1 MSYKG
6 VQTTS
11 KLEATLPNGV
21 TIEAGI
27 EYEASTGNTRVRLR
41 GPLGVTSV
49 GGIGTK
55 ILMENGKWNDYAKT
69 NLSSATRDE
78 WEPII
83 KESIRKAQKNCGGL
97 SNGCKLPGWV
107 GGDSTSSTTGSD
119 IANELGANGGSGDDV
134 NSDKLHINNFS
145 TVTKDTIKA
154 LMPSGGSLNYPTDAL
169 YKRNNAT
176 GFNQDHVRIT
186 QYSYQPPRAGLVGA
200 DKKGDAAKDQAK
212 QNLLKGVARTSPLK
226 EYLGM
231 VKLPMPTDINDSNN
245 VSWGEDSMNN
255 LSAAVTTLVGAN
267 MGSAATAG
275 GLGALGGMFG
285 IGSAGAGVQ
294 ADLWRKA
301 IDSGLF
307 KDAMGN
313 SNAKSLAGSA
323 LQSRLLAAAGFQV
336 SPEDILARG
345 LGVIPNANLELLF
358 NSPTLREFQFAWKMT
373 PRDALEA
380 KRIRNIIR
388 FFKQGMAA
396 RKRSNKAG
404 EPSMFLGTPNVF
416 NLQYKTNHELDIAGV
431 NRLKTCAVTG
441 CAINYTPDGIWSAY
455 EDGQPVSTVMSLRMQ
470 ELEPLYDTD
479 YQTPDDEQQFSDRP
493 AELMGSS
500 KGNQL
505 HPIDINEVGY

>member
-1 MSYKG
+1 MAYSKIASSSPL
-6 VQTTS
+6 TTTTTDG
-11 KLEATLPNGV
+11 KRLINAY
-21 TIEAGI
+21 I
-27 EYEASTGNTRVRLR
+27 EYEATSGNTRVKITGATHFDFGRIVK
-41 GPLGVTSV
+41 PLM
-49 GGIGTK
+49 I
-55 ILMENGKWNDYAKT
+55 NGKWTTYAKDIMSEASMT
-69 NLSSATRDE
+69 E

-83 KESIRKAQKNCGGL
+83 KTSIKKAHKNCG
-97 SNGCKLPGWV
+97 SNSNNCKLAGWV

-119 IANELGANGGSGDDV
+119 ISNELGANGGSGDDV
-134 NSDKLHINNFS
+134 NSDRLHINNFS

-154 LMPSGGSLNYPTDAL
+154 LMPEGGSLNYPTDAL

-186 QYSYQPPRAGLVGA
+186 QYSYRPPRADLVKAGQP
-200 DKKGDAAKDQAK
+200 QAIK
-212 QNLLKGVARTSPLK
+212 NFTLGVTRTSPLK
-226 EYLGM
+226 EFLGM

-245 VSWGEDSMNN
+245 VSWGEDTMNN
-255 LSAAVTTLVGAN
+255 LSAAVTSMIGADPMGNAIAAAAGKGIFGSGGGGIMIKN
-267 MGSAATAG
+267 MQSLLENVPEIKGSA
-275 GLGALGGMFG
+275 
-285 IGSAGAGVQ
+285 SA
-294 ADLWRKA
+294 
-301 IDSGLF
+301 
-307 KDAMGN
+307 
-313 SNAKSLAGSA
+313 SA
-323 LQSRLLAAAGFQV
+323 LASSAVQSRLLAQLGFQV

-345 LGVIPNANLELLF
+345 RGVIPNANLELLF
-358 NSPTLREFQFAWKMT
+358 NAPTLREFQFAWKMT

-396 RKRSNKAG
+396 RKITGKAG
-404 EPSMFLGTPNVF
+404 AASMFLGTPNVF